1 MECTNKVCSTNYHIH
16 RDSDCEKNISQPFA
30 PAPYELQIK
39 LQQKGPLHGPRHLA
53 AAIEQNA
60 TTSSSV
66 VNLRIPL
73 VVESAL
79 PTTPNAIMTADMI
92 GEDIWSVIL
101 AHAPDGQLVF
111 ALTCRVLRD
120 VVGWHG
126 QRI

>member
-1 MECTNKVCSTNYHIH
+1 MDKRQAKEDNPKQQKGCIAK
-16 RDSDCEKNISQPFA
+16 
-30 PAPYELQIK
+30 QIQ
-39 LQQKGPLHGPRHLA
+39 LQQKGPLHGPRHSA
-53 AAIEQNA
+53 AALEQNA
-60 TTSSSV
+60 NVLSSV

-101 AHAPDGQLVF
+101 AHAPDGLLVF

-120 VVGWHG
+120 VVRWQGQIRSTHG
-126 QRI
+126 AVLSARSP